1 MKHAKI
7 DIYEEIVRLRNTGE
21 PAALATIVRR
31 IGSTPRKDSAK
42 MLIRKDGS
50 SLGSIGGGCVEA
62 EVWEIA
68 QRVMSSNRPKILE
81 YEMTDENME
90 EEGLVCG
97 GKVEVFVEPILV
109 NSTVI
114 ILGCGHVGQ
123 SISAQMVDLGCR
135 VTVVDDRESFAS
147 TDRFPGTERV
157 LIRDFGESLA
167 DLKIPQDGFAFI
179 VTRGHRHDE
188 QALASALRLGLRY
201 IGLIGSRRK
210 IKIIVTNLLEQGF
223 QIANFKNL
231 YAPIGIDIG
240 SESPPEIAVSVA
252 AELIAIRKGVHRRSA
267 KQDFIHKFLAEMS

>member
-1 MKHAKI
+1 
-7 DIYEEIVRLRNTGE
+7 
-21 PAALATIVRR
+21 
-31 IGSTPRKDSAK
+31 

>member
-7 DIYEEIVRLRNTGE
+7 DIYEEIVRLRNIGE